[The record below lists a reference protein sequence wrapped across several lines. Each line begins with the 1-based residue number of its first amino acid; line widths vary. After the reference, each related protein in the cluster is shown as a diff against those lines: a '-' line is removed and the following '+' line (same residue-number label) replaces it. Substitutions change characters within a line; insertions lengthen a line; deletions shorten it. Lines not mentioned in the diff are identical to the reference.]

1 MTGVAG
7 RLTVGGDDTVG
18 KNQEWPRVCAERG
31 GDGAARTG
39 RLAEWSRGRR
49 VRHIRGCVAANG
61 TFVSKRKP
69 MMNRFYTAFD
79 SESMGEARKGDYR
92 TPFQVDRDRIIHAHA
107 FRKLQSKTQ
116 VFLSGEYDF
125 YRTRLTHSMEV
136 AQIGRSICVF
146 LRSRGAPLGDDFHID
161 SDLVEAVCLA
171 HDLGHPPFGH
181 SGERT
186 LQELMLRWGGFEGNA
201 QTLHLLTETMYQN
214 ETGVRGMVPTRALLD
229 GVLKYKKLIGEFP
242 SLPTKHFLY
251 DRQERHR
258 DFVFGDAKIPA
269 ALHGGEKL
277 NAFKSVECQIMD
289 WADDAAYSLND
300 IVDGVKAGFL
310 TIERIEAWAAGEPID
325 AERQRW
331 LDQLCVA
338 MRGDRLENVFAQKVG
353 GFITACRLRERTNF
367 MSAKTNRYRFELVI
381 SPGAEREAAFYKKMA
396 NDIIFES
403 PQLQQMEHKARRVL
417 FQLWESCWRNYV
429 EKGDRVITILPP
441 RVGRLLDLETTP
453 AGKARQICD
462 WLAGLTD
469 GMIVRTY
476 QRLFD
481 PQFGSIRDLS

>member
-1 MTGVAG
+1 
-7 RLTVGGDDTVG
+7 
-18 KNQEWPRVCAERG
+18 
-31 GDGAARTG
+31 
-39 RLAEWSRGRR
+39 
-49 VRHIRGCVAANG
+49 
-61 TFVSKRKP
+61 
-69 MMNRFYTAFD
+69 
-79 SESMGEARKGDYR
+79 
-92 TPFQVDRDRIIHAHA
+92 
-107 FRKLQSKTQ
+107 
-116 VFLSGEYDF
+116 
-125 YRTRLTHSMEV
+125 MEV

-161 SDLVEAVCLA
+161 SDLVEGVCLA

-214 ETGVRGMVPTRALLD
+214 ESGVRGMVPTRALLD

-258 DFVFGDAKIPA
+258 DFVFGDATIPA

-310 TIERIEAWAAGEPID
+310 TIERIEAWAAGEAID

-338 MRGDRLENVFAQKVG
+338 IRGDRLENVFAQKVG

-396 NDIIFES
+396 NDVIFES

-441 RVGRLLDLETTP
+441 RVGRLLDLETTQ

-469 GMIVRTY
+469 GMIVRTH